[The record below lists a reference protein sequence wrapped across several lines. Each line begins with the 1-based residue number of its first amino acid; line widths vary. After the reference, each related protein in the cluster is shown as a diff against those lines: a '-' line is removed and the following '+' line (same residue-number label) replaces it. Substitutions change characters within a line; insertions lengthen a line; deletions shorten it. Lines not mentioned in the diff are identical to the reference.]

1 MTEENLRLLKKLYQ
15 QYNIPVKPLLAEIE
29 AVYEKFP
36 LALYNEIRAMND
48 HVARAV
54 TAVNDAKATEQ
65 IQKAA
70 NHINRIT
77 RDCYKFLDL
86 YYKKEA
92 EKFDRSICSIEPRTT
107 KDYERMAEYGRL
119 SDTATALVE
128 KAKKEEHLVTDEET
142 YQNFQNAYN
151 AYRELHKFI
160 VENRR
165 EVLSM
170 NRKRRFKLL
179 GSIIL
184 SVFTFVLGCIMT
196 NNNQEII
203 NVFKNFFMK

>member
-1 MTEENLRLLKKLYQ
+1 
-15 QYNIPVKPLLAEIE
+15 
-29 AVYEKFP
+29 
-36 LALYNEIRAMND
+36 
-48 HVARAV
+48 
-54 TAVNDAKATEQ
+54 
-65 IQKAA
+65 
-70 NHINRIT
+70 
-77 RDCYKFLDL
+77 
-86 YYKKEA
+86 
-92 EKFDRSICSIEPRTT
+92 
-107 KDYERMAEYGRL
+107 MAEYGRL

>member
-1 MTEENLRLLKKLYQ
+1 
-15 QYNIPVKPLLAEIE
+15 
-29 AVYEKFP
+29 
-36 LALYNEIRAMND
+36 MND

-54 TAVNDAKATEQ
+54 TAIDDSKATEQ
-65 IQKAA
+65 IKKAA

-77 RDCYKFLDL
+77 RDCYKYLDL
-86 YYKKEA
+86 HYKKEA

-107 KDYERMAEYGRL
+107 KDFERMAEYGRL
-119 SDTATALVE
+119 SDTATYLVE
-128 KAKKEEHLVTDEET
+128 NAKKKEHMVTDEET

-170 NRKRRFKLL
+170 NRKRKFKLV
-179 GSIIL
+179 GSVIFSI
-184 SVFTFVLGCIMT
+184 FTFILGCIVT
-196 NNNQEII
+196 NNNQKII
-203 NVFKNFFMK
+203 DVFMVLFTK